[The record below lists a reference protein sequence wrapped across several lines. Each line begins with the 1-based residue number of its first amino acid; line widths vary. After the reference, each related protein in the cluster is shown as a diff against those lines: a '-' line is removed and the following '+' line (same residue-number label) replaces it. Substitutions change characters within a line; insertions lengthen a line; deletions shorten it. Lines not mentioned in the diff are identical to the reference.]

1 MPANK
6 LTTPMQL
13 LWPKATIPPRLA
25 ADEAHVW
32 AVPLVESEPSE
43 HELLA
48 ALSLDEQARAKEF
61 RFDVPRRQFIVTR
74 GVLRILL
81 GHYLGERPEE
91 IAFAFEAVAK
101 PRLANKYAASDLRF
115 NVSHSGD
122 LALIAATLGSDVG
135 IDVEHC
141 RPVKQL
147 EQLAKRHFH
156 SAEIAGVLATP
167 SGARDAAF
175 MRCWTGKEAV
185 LKAFGVGIAGSL
197 DAFQVPLAESFEGW
211 IDLTALPKVGN
222 ASQCWLQRLVPCDD
236 YVAAI
241 ALLGDERRVV
251 CRTFSA

>member
-1 MPANK
+1 MP
-6 LTTPMQL
+6 
-13 LWPKATIPPRLA
+13 PKLA

-32 AVPLVESEPSE
+32 AVPLVESEPTE

-48 ALSLDEQARAKEF
+48 ALSADEQARAKEF

-81 GHYLGERPEE
+81 GHYLDERPAE
-91 IAFAFEAVAK
+91 IAFGFEAVAK

-122 LALIAATLGSDVG
+122 LALIAVTLGSDVG
-135 IDVEHC
+135 IDVEQC

-147 EQLAKRHFH
+147 DQLARRYFH
-156 SAEIAGVLATP
+156 PAEIEAVLATA
-167 SGARDAAF
+167 SDARNDAF

-185 LKAFGVGIAGSL
+185 LKAHGVGIAGSL

-211 IDLTALPKVGN
+211 IDLSALPKVGN
-222 ASQCWLQRLVPCDD
+222 TSQCWLQRLVPRDD

-241 ALLGDERRVV
+241 ALLGGQRRVV
-251 CRTFSA
+251 CQTFSA